1 MDQKCTCP
9 GVLADSTLSLGTLHP
24 RPPKAGSCP
33 QHWPHPRAV
42 TPGGGQRLSPGLRG
56 APRRGLSQPL
66 GGNCL
71 SPSSQGLCWVR
82 GRSNSTSCQATV
94 PATLRVVSPQ
104 ASRPHSAAT
113 SQPHLGPPSGHCRA
127 HPRCLQFEN
136 LSPLALDVKQA
147 WSGTKKGNYCPP
159 TTSQSTGKRSRCGG
173 RHDGHACPCLSHAF
187 SPEVPGGPSPTSWVV
202 GGDTAL
208 ETPEAHKLRR
218 TQASHSK

>member
-113 SQPHLGPPSGHCRA
+113 SQPHVGPPSGHCRA

-208 ETPEAHKLRR
+208 ETP
-218 TQASHSK
+218 